1 MQGGALPP
9 LKKNCHHF
17 YYYLLLQLIQYH
29 LHIVNVLMAELREAV
44 ATREE
49 TVVNDVATGMGYA
62 LKKDQKAIVL
72 RFVKV
77 KKC

>member
-1 MQGGALPP
+1 
-9 LKKNCHHF
+9 
-17 YYYLLLQLIQYH
+17 
-29 LHIVNVLMAELREAV
+29 MAELRKAV

-49 TVVNDVATGMGYA
+49 TVVNDVATRMDIHLR
-62 LKKDQKAIVL
+62 LKEQKAIVL

>member
-1 MQGGALPP
+1 
-9 LKKNCHHF
+9 
-17 YYYLLLQLIQYH
+17 
-29 LHIVNVLMAELREAV
+29 MAELREAV

-77 KKC
+77 KKCKLCCLGFGKSLCYFTLPLTFD

>member
-1 MQGGALPP
+1 
-9 LKKNCHHF
+9 
-17 YYYLLLQLIQYH
+17 
-29 LHIVNVLMAELREAV
+29 MAKLREAV

-49 TVVNDVATGMGYA
+49 TVVDDVATRMRYTF
-62 LKKDQKAIVL
+62 KKEQKAIVL